1 MAEEKK
7 TEVHPDF
14 EKKSS
19 TGIQPQ
25 IAVLIAY
32 IFGWIGGLIIYL
44 IEKENKFVK
53 YHGMQALIL
62 GIVEVLLIVVVSII
76 LGLIP
81 YIGWF
86 LFSWLGYVASVAC
99 WVFGI
104 IAIVKAFSGEL
115 YRIPGVSKL
124 ADKWV
129 KY

>member
-14 EKKSS
+14 KKKSS
-19 TGIQPQ
+19 TGMQSQ

-53 YHGMQALIL
+53 YHAMQALIL
-62 GIVEVLLIVVVSII
+62 GIIEVACVLVISVI

-86 LFSWLGYVASVAC
+86 FFSWLGYAASAIC
-99 WVFGI
+99 WIFGI
-104 IAIVKAFSGEL
+104 IAIVKAFSGEIF
-115 YRIPGVSKL
+115 RIPGVSKL